1 MIVVMMVN
9 TMIMTM
15 MNVMMLIIIV
25 NIMKMMFCFSGT
37 LIVREG
43 GLAINQAALMFGS
56 KVLLCLSMFY
66 IFQNF
71 LHVLHISKPAFSSFF
86 PPRAYFTYLWSHQQP
101 QQQRK
106 SRWFIIRGGWIL
118 PARLPLMQLNTDVMK
133 NSFTQRGA
141 VAKTNPG
148 QKMPPFWRRQKARPF
163 TFEKEC

>member
-1 MIVVMMVN
+1 MMIVVMMVN
-9 TMIMTM
+9 TMIMT
-15 MNVMMLIIIV
+15 IIV
-25 NIMKMMFCFSGT
+25 KMVKMMFCFSGT

-71 LHVLHISKPAFSSFF
+71 LHVLHISKPPFSSFF